1 MAISDWPAA
10 ERPREKLIARG
21 AEALSDA
28 ELLAIFLRTGI
39 VGKTAVD
46 LAREM
51 LSTFGSLNALIAAD
65 ETAFCAIPG
74 MGPAKYVQ
82 LQAVVEMARRALGE
96 KLERGDVFNSPAAV
110 RHYLQLK
117 LRPLPHELF
126 VAIFLDAQHRLI
138 AMEEL
143 FRGTLSQ
150 TSVFPREIVK
160 RALFHNAAAVLLA
173 HNHPSGVAESS
184 QADRQLTQTLK
195 HTLELIDVRVLDHF
209 IVGADQVFSFAE
221 HGMLR

>member
-65 ETAFCAIPG
+65 EAAFCAVPG

-117 LRPLPHELF
+117 LRPLPHEVF

-173 HNHPSGVAESS
+173 HNHPSGVAEAS

-195 HTLELIDVRVLDHF
+195 HTLDLIDVRVLDHF

>member
-65 ETAFCAIPG
+65 EAAFCAVPG

-96 KLERGDVFNSPAAV
+96 KLERGDIFNSPAAV

-117 LRPLPHELF
+117 LRPLPHEVF
-126 VAIFLDAQHRLI
+126 VALFLDAQNRLI

-173 HNHPSGVAESS
+173 HNHPSGVTEASS
-184 QADRQLTQTLK
+184 ADRQLTQTLK
-195 HTLELIDVRVLDHF
+195 HTLDLIDVRVLDHF
-209 IVGADQVFSFAE
+209 IVGANEVMSFAE
-221 HGMLR
+221 HGLL

>member
-10 ERPREKLIARG
+10 ERPREKLMARG
-21 AEALSDA
+21 PEALSDA

-39 VGKTAVD
+39 VGKSAVD

-65 ETAFCAIPG
+65 EAAFCAVPG

-82 LQAVVEMARRALGE
+82 LQAVIEMARRALSE
-96 KLERGDVFNSPAAV
+96 QLEQRDVFNSPGAV

-117 LRPLPHELF
+117 LRPLRYEVF
-126 VAIFLDAQHRLI
+126 AAIFLDTQNRLL
-138 AMEEL
+138 ATEEL
-143 FRGTLSQ
+143 FRGTLAQ

-160 RALFHNAAAVLLA
+160 RALFHNAAAVLFA
-173 HNHPSGVAESS
+173 HNHPSGIAEAS
-184 QADRQLTQTLK
+184 QADQHLTQVLK
-195 HTLELIDVRVLDHF
+195 QALGLIDVRVLDHF
-209 IVGADQVFSFAE
+209 IVAADQVFSFAE
-221 HGMLR
+221 HGML